1 MSVSRVRGRSMEV
14 EDVFKDRG
22 IPRMEDAFE
31 MVPHLSSPVS
41 SLRLLGQRS
50 RCRSLGILSHH
61 IKSDTDIEPAESK
74 SLAPIHLVGNAHTS
88 AVAHGL
94 IIKRD
99 S

>member
-1 MSVSRVRGRSMEV
+1 V

-41 SLRLLGQRS
+41 SLRILGQRS

-74 SLAPIHLVGNAHTS
+74 SLAPTPCGQRTHVGSSTWSHYQARFI
-88 AVAHGL
+88 A
-94 IIKRD
+94 
-99 S
+99 